1 MVLCLFESEAS
12 GFDGD
17 RSKFTGQGFIFPC
30 RVLVKALQDESAA
43 NDGIDDLAD
52 RVSPVPAFGEALPGF
67 RVVEAGVRHFPLKH
81 LRRKIAHR
89 GRF

>member
-52 RVSPVPAFGEALPGF
+52 RVSPVQAFGELSADILLIKPRMGHF
-67 RVVEAGVRHFPLKH
+67 AFKNVR
-81 LRRKIAHR
+81 
-89 GRF
+89 